1 MHYNEYFAKNS
12 SNVKKL
18 WTGINQILN
27 KSNSKNKYPVCI
39 EIDNDGNVNTI
50 TDPKEI
56 ADEFNLHYTTVAEK
70 ILKKR
75 KYGGNKSYK
84 SYLKN
89 PNPFSFMMKPT
100 FPGEIED
107 IISNFDTNKSTG
119 PNSVTQQLLKLIKT
133 SISTPLSNMFNL
145 SFSEGRCPNF
155 LKISSVIPIYK
166 KDSKLKVANYRPIS
180 LLSNINK
187 ILEKLMFNR
196 LHSFL
201 ESNKCIYDLQF
212 GFRQKHSTNHALLS
226 MTQQIKD
233 TIDKGNIAVG
243 VFVDFQKA
251 FDTVNHKILLK
262 KLEHYGVRGLANN
275 WFLSYLSNR
284 QQYVSIGN
292 TESDTRYMFH
302 GVPQGSV
309 LGPLLFLIYIN
320 DLH

>member
-1 MHYNEYFAKNS
+1 MQYNEYVAKNS

-27 KSNSKNKYPVCI
+27 KSNNKNKYPVCI

-56 ADEFNLHYTTVAEK
+56 ADEFNLHYTTVPEK

-89 PNPFSFMMKPT
+89 PNPFSFMIKPT

-166 KDSKLKVANYRPIS
+166 KD
-180 LLSNINK
+180 
-187 ILEKLMFNR
+187 
-196 LHSFL
+196 
-201 ESNKCIYDLQF
+201 
-212 GFRQKHSTNHALLS
+212 
-226 MTQQIKD
+226 
-233 TIDKGNIAVG
+233 
-243 VFVDFQKA
+243 
-251 FDTVNHKILLK
+251 
-262 KLEHYGVRGLANN
+262 
-275 WFLSYLSNR
+275 
-284 QQYVSIGN
+284 
-292 TESDTRYMFH
+292 
-302 GVPQGSV
+302 
-309 LGPLLFLIYIN
+309 
-320 DLH
+320 